1 MNKRIIAVV
10 GVLTFSSFLSLGCD
24 SNSSKAGTGGTI
36 GGTGTG
42 GKGTGGG
49 SVGGAGSGGAGG
61 GAVGGSGSG
70 GSATGGAGGT
80 DTVGTGG
87 AGTGGAGGAA
97 SAMDIHNSI
106 INGPP
111 TAGVLSLDP
120 SITGAV
126 PACQ

>member
-10 GVLTFSSFLSLGCD
+10 AVLSSSLFLSLGCD

-42 GKGTGGG
+42 GKGTGG
-49 SVGGAGSGGAGG
+49 SPGGGGSGS
-61 GAVGGSGSG
+61 GGSGSG
-70 GSATGGAGGT
+70 GSATGGAG
-80 DTVGTGG
+80 VLGTGG

-106 INGPP
+106 INAPAA
-111 TAGVLSLDP
+111 AGVVSSDP
-120 SITGAV
+120 YIAGDV